1 MGMAR
6 GWGMSLLVLIT
17 VLALLQ
23 FMFFAGLVSRARG
36 RYGVPAPAMS
46 GHEIFDRYF
55 RVQMNTLELLVM
67 FLPALWLAS
76 LYTAPL
82 WTSLLGVIYLI
93 GRMVYLAG
101 YVADPRKRGPGYV
114 LSVLPILVL
123 LLLAVVG
130 CIRQWIL
137 FH

>member
-1 MGMAR
+1 
-6 GWGMSLLVLIT
+6 MSLLVLIT

-23 FMFFAGLVSRARG
+23 FMFFASLVARARG

-46 GHEIFDRYF
+46 GQEIFDRYF

-101 YVADPRKRGPGYV
+101 YVADPRKRGPGYL